1 MFIVTAD
8 PTTLAQEERNDD
20 STDNISLL
28 RSLLN
33 YVGPVGYKH
42 FVPTGL
48 KPVSCKLVFIT
59 QKQNTNS
66 APTKHHR
73 NFTTLNIF
81 LLAVDTI
88 LV

>member
-33 YVGPVGYKH
+33 YIGPVGYKH

-48 KPVSCKLVFIT
+48 KPISCQQLCYRA
-59 QKQNTNS
+59 QQQHTNS
-66 APTKHHR
+66 ALKT
-73 NFTTLNIF
+73 NL
-81 LLAVDTI
+81 
-88 LV
+88 

>member
-48 KPVSCKLVFIT
+48 RPFSYKLFCYRR
-59 QKQNTNS
+59 TNS
-66 APTKHHR
+66 NTLTEPLPFLSMNQRT
-73 NFTTLNIF
+73 FT
-81 LLAVDTI
+81 
-88 LV
+88 